1 VAVVAPLLRRRPEE
15 AATIDQRPTIPE
27 AEPEPRPSRASRRS
41 SRRRYETGEVVG
53 RGGMGEVVSARDL
66 HLGREIAVKR
76 LLAPEPSERAI
87 YRFLRE
93 ARIQA
98 RLDHPAIV
106 PVYDVGHDAQ
116 GRPYFTMKKVNG
128 TTLSELLR
136 RPGASAAARP
146 RLLRAFVDV
155 CLAIE
160 LAHTRG
166 IVHRDIKPENLVL
179 GDFGEVYVLDW
190 GLARVLGE
198 PDDLDIV
205 HGIPHHRTAAGVLLG
220 TPGYMGPEQVRGEA
234 DLDGAA
240 DVYALGCILFEI
252 LAGSPLHPSGKAGLA
267 SALAGADA
275 HPSSRAPDVPPELD
289 ELCVRATGDRYQRPS
304 ARELGERVQRFL
316 DGDRDLMLRQELA
329 RQHLTR
335 ARVAYERSA
344 GHGPG
349 HRLERGDA
357 TFARGVAM
365 REAGRALALDPS
377 LDGPAELVGRL
388 MLEPSRDTPPEV
400 LTELEAD
407 ATAANRS
414 QARIALFMSI
424 GYLGFLPALLG
435 YRGTNL
441 YALAFAAFVVGNG
454 LLMLLRSRGHG
465 PAILHTPAAV
475 ALRNAVLIGMLG
487 CFYSPFQIAP
497 GLAAVTTAA
506 LLNAPLFRRPRHVA
520 FLLGSMIAAVLLP
533 WLAELAGLVP
543 QTFRFLEDGVLIHTP
558 DLAGGAAARAFSW
571 VAFSTVL
578 LAAAT
583 MIAYFVRRAEQESRR
598 RLHLQAWHLRQLVK

>member
-1 VAVVAPLLRRRPEE
+1 
-15 AATIDQRPTIPE
+15 
-27 AEPEPRPSRASRRS
+27 
-41 SRRRYETGEVVG
+41 
-53 RGGMGEVVSARDL
+53 MGEVVAARDL

-106 PVYDVGHDAQ
+106 PVYDVGHDGQ

-128 TTLSELLR
+128 TTLAELLR
-136 RPGASAAARP
+136 RPGAAAAARP

-166 IVHRDIKPENLVL
+166 VVHRDLKPENLVL

-198 PDDLDIV
+198 ADDLADV
-205 HGIPHHRTAAGVLLG
+205 HGIPHHRTAAGALLG
-220 TPGYMGPEQVRGEA
+220 TPGYMAPEQVRCER

-240 DVYALGCILFEI
+240 DVYSLGCVLFEI
-252 LAGSPLHPSGKAGLA
+252 LAGAPLHPGGKAGLE

-275 HPSSRAPDVPPELD
+275 RPSACAPDVPPELD
-289 ELCVRATGDRYQRPS
+289 ELCVLATGLRCQRPS

-329 RQHLTR
+329 RQHLAR
-335 ARVAYERSA
+335 ARVAFERGVERGVGRDVERGA
-344 GHGPG
+344 GLGAGPG
-349 HRLERGDA
+349 AD
-357 TFARGVAM
+357 TFARGIAM

-377 LDGPAELVGRL
+377 LAGAAELVGRL
-388 MLEPSRDTPPEV
+388 MLEPPRDTPREV
-400 LTELEAD
+400 QAALAAD
-407 ATAANRS
+407 ASAANRS

-441 YALAFAAFVVGNG
+441 YAAAFAAYVLANG
-454 LLMLLRSRGHG
+454 LLMLLRARGRG
-465 PAILHTPAAV
+465 AAFLHAPSAV
-475 ALRNAVLIGMLG
+475 ALRNAVLIGTLG

-506 LLNAPLFRRPRHVA
+506 LLAAPLFQRPRSVA
-520 FLLGSMIAAVLLP
+520 FLLVSMIAAVLLP

-543 QTFRFLEDGVLIHTP
+543 QTVRFVADGVLIHTP
-558 DLAGGAAARAFSW
+558 DLAGGATARALSW
-571 VAFSTVL
+571 VTFSTLL

-583 MIAYFVRRAEQESRR
+583 LIAYFVRRTERESRR
-598 RLHLQAWHLRQLVK
+598 RLHLHAWHLRQLVP